1 MFSMKSTRRLLSA
14 SVALAALFAVV
25 LGAGPAAAST
35 GKVGQYSLTDNSTS
49 AGATAKY
56 RYVEDPQDE
65 NHWELHR
72 IVVQPPNMKAVRGNK
87 HQTVGWS
94 FTVQRMACFEP
105 PCNQWETRY
114 TSKVFTAVTSD
125 TANAAFTKQS
135 VSVRVPQNPGL
146 YHYRTI
152 VNMFW
157 YRANGSTQGTASA
170 RIEWYRQVAS
180 GQPDIIDQGCRA
192 AIYSWG

>member
-1 MFSMKSTRRLLSA
+1 MKSTKRLLSVSGA
-14 SVALAALFAVV
+14 MAAVLAVL

-56 RYVEDPQDE
+56 SYVEDPRDSGE
-65 NHWELHR
+65 NHWALHR
-72 IVVQPPNMKAVRGNK
+72 IVVQPPNMKAVAGNQ
-87 HQTVGWS
+87 HQTLGWS

-125 TANAAFTKQS
+125 TTNAPFTKQS

-152 VNMFW
+152 VKMFW
-157 YRANGSTQGTASA
+157 YRSNGSTQGTASA
-170 RIEWYRQVAS
+170 RIQWYRQVAP
-180 GQPDIIDQGCRA
+180 GVDDMIEQGCRA